1 MKQGN
6 DKINNQQIL
15 SRLLG
20 LLFIVAFFWGI
31 CFLIW
36 HFVTLF
42 YNGKS
47 LNVFEIVFLCSLLL
61 LTLING
67 SDFLKGRRNKK
78 AKEKIKNTQ
87 STSSSSERVLTKD
100 EKATANPMNNN
111 PLIAEARAYVNSVY
125 SFVLYQDSYET
136 NSKYTPKQ
144 ADDSAIYYQE
154 SITPDKDIFKD
165 MGPTFSQML
174 FKLIKQQG
182 ISETECYKN
191 ANIDRRLFSKIR
203 SDDNYK
209 PKKDTVLAII
219 IGLKLNLDDAETLLE
234 CAGYSLSHSIRR
246 DVVME
251 FIIKKQ
257 IYDINVVNE
266 ILYSLD
272 CRTLGSIE

>member
-1 MKQGN
+1 MKQN
-6 DKINNQQIL
+6 KSNILDKLI
-15 SRLLG
+15 G
-20 LLFIVAFFWGI
+20 LLAISAFIGFI
-31 CFLIW
+31 CFLIC
-36 HFVTLF
+36 HYVKRL
-42 YNGKS
+42 YNGES
-47 LNVFEIVFLCSLLL
+47 LKAFEIVAIAIILLAIL
-61 LTLING
+61 VNG
-67 SDFLKGRRNKK
+67 SDVLRKRKNSKTQEEIKK
-78 AKEKIKNTQ
+78 KQT
-87 STSSSSERVLTKD
+87 TSPSNEQTLTKV
-100 EKATANPMNNN
+100 EITTASIKNNN

-125 SFVLYQDSYET
+125 SFVLYQESYE
-136 NSKYTPKQ
+136 K
-144 ADDSAIYYQE
+144 DSVRVRVPDSSAVYYQE
-154 SITPDKDIFKD
+154 ALKPDKDIFEN
-165 MGPTFSQML
+165 MEPTFSQML
-174 FKLIKQQG
+174 FKFIKQQG

-272 CRTLGSIE
+272 CRTLGSRE

>member
-20 LLFIVAFFWGI
+20 LLFIVAFFGGI

-36 HFVTLF
+36 HFVTLL

-67 SDFLKGRRNKK
+67 SDFLKERKNAK

-87 STSSSSERVLTKD
+87 STTSSNEQVLTKT
-100 EKATANPMNNN
+100 ETTTAASNNN

-125 SFVLYQDSYET
+125 SFVLYQESYE
-136 NSKYTPKQ
+136 K
-144 ADDSAIYYQE
+144 DSVRVRVPDSSAVYYQE
-154 SITPDKDIFKD
+154 ALKPDKDIFEN
-165 MGPTFSQML
+165 MEPTFSQML
-174 FKLIKQQG
+174 FKFIKQQG

-246 DVVME
+246 DVVIE

-257 IYDINVVNE
+257 IYDINIVNE
-266 ILYSLD
+266 VLYSLE
-272 CRTLGSIE
+272 CQPFGNKE